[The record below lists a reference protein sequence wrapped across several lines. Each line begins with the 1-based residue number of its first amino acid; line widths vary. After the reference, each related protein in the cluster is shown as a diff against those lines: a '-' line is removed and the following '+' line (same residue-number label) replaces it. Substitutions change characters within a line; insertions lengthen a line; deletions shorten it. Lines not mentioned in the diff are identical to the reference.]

1 MLLSTY
7 KKATVFSASLMF
19 VITPAL
25 PNSLYSLEEE
35 HSTKEIMSS
44 PNIFPGDFFV
54 SLVDFCSAVLWSL
67 LILVCESQSYH
78 TYDGIFV
85 VVAFVFTDNVICE
98 KQSKIK
104 DIKEA
109 VMPSYL
115 WQKDRTCHYLT
126 EGLSCFFLG
135 ITHALLLASR

>member
-25 PNSLYSLEEE
+25 PNSLYSLEE

-115 WQKDRTCHYLT
+115 WQERQN
-126 EGLSCFFLG
+126 LSLSNRRLECFFLG
-135 ITHALLLASR
+135 ITDALLLASR

>member
-54 SLVDFCSAVLWSL
+54 SLVDF
-67 LILVCESQSYH
+67 
-78 TYDGIFV
+78 
-85 VVAFVFTDNVICE
+85 
-98 KQSKIK
+98 
-104 DIKEA
+104 
-109 VMPSYL
+109 
-115 WQKDRTCHYLT
+115 
-126 EGLSCFFLG
+126 
-135 ITHALLLASR
+135 